1 MANGVLPETEREWKE
16 TARNYK
22 VKNQSL
28 WMNLK
33 LQSASRVSY
42 KQFLLFRTILPSIV
56 PPQQLNIQT
65 LGIAP
70 LMVQVNQLLSGV
82 AFRDYILNLT
92 TRQIRGTWSA
102 AWGGNDRLFRVP
114 AIQQQQVIRNELQ
127 DESTEASVNTS
138 IVSFL
143 QAIAELVPQ
152 SGRQW
157 TADRNKLTA
166 DFSTRR
172 RKRQFVAYT
181 DGQLEDTFSRQ
192 ILALIECKR
201 SRRDDH
207 TPAVDMQEVAQMVAW
222 VKQDPG
228 VPGNDKRV
236 LVSQD
241 GTDIYISVFQYNQGW
256 LRYLNGGPGS
266 IVHAGF
272 AYMHRYGPWNIC
284 ATREMEHFARII
296 LALLLL

>member
-1 MANGVLPETEREWKE
+1 MVNNALPETEREWKE
-16 TARNYK
+16 AARKYK
-22 VKNQSL
+22 VKNQNL
-28 WMNLK
+28 CMNLK
-33 LQSASRVSY
+33 LHSASRVSY

-56 PPQQLNIQT
+56 PPQQLNNQT

-70 LMVQVNQLLSGV
+70 LIGQAKQLLSDV
-82 AFRDYILNLT
+82 AFQDYILDVS
-92 TRQIRGTWSA
+92 TRQIQGTWSA

-114 AIQQQQVIRNELQ
+114 AIQQQQVIRDELR
-127 DESTEASVNTS
+127 DERCEASVNTS

-157 TADRNKLTA
+157 TADRIKLIA

-172 RKRQFVAYT
+172 RNRQFVAYT
-181 DGQLEDTFSRQ
+181 DGQLEDTASRRP
-192 ILALIECKR
+192 LALIECKR

-207 TPAVDMQEVAQMVAW
+207 SPDVDMQEVAQMVAW
-222 VKQDPG
+222 VKQHPG

-241 GTDIYISVFQYNQGW
+241 GTDIYISVLQYDPGW
-256 LRYLNGGPGS
+256 FRYLQGGRGS

-272 AYMHRYGPWNIC
+272 AYMHRYGPWNIWV
-284 ATREMEHFARII
+284 AQQMEHFAQVI
-296 LALLLL
+296 LALLFL